1 MVAEGKKPAVK
12 RRPPRHNAPTPTLP
26 PAEQPM
32 MRRRLALLGLRLPEV
47 KTPAFQYVPVVSYNG
62 IAYVSG
68 QLPWV
73 DGALKQV
80 GKVEAEVSIEQAREA
95 ARLCTLH
102 ALAWLNQ
109 SLPGGLDD
117 VERALKVTGFVAS
130 SPEFHQQP
138 QVIDAAS
145 EILVRIFGQAG
156 HHARSAI
163 GVAELPMNTPVE
175 IEFTFA
181 LKRRP
186 TTGGHQRR
194 PGIPV
199 IEKRS

>member
-1 MVAEGKKPAVK
+1 MAEGKKPTTK
-12 RRPPRHNAPTPTLP
+12 RRPPRHKGPTPPLP

-47 KTPAFQYVPVVSYNG
+47 KAPAFQYVPVVSHNG

-73 DGALKQV
+73 DGEIRPA
-80 GKVEAEVSIEQAREA
+80 GKVDREVSLDQAREA
-95 ARLCTLH
+95 ARSCTLH

-117 VERALKVTGFVAS
+117 VERAIKVTGFVAC
-130 SPEFHQQP
+130 SPNFHDQP

-163 GVAELPMNTPVE
+163 GVAELPRNTPVE
-175 IEFTFA
+175 IEYIFA

-186 TTGGHQRR
+186 GPGGHPRR
-194 PGIPV
+194 PNIPV